1 MATEQYFS
9 SPIQNELMIMTT
21 NKQARILII
30 IVTWNKQQYVI
41 DLLNSISILNYPSES
56 MDIVVVDNAST
67 DSTVE
72 LIRQQF
78 NDVHLICNKENIGGS
93 GGFNTGLAW
102 AFEQQDYDYLWLLD
116 NDVKVHK
123 NALIELLNVLEEQ
136 SDVAIAGST
145 MMQLDCPYQINEMGA
160 FVDRGNG
167 QLLFNRHNQKV
178 PSLQGRDVDDLIK
191 ADLDLSQ
198 IISECQSW
206 MDVDYVAAASLL
218 IRADIAKEAGLWDD
232 FFIHFDDVGWCQHI
246 ADKGYRIVVSAQS
259 VIWHMSAV
267 TKVPSW
273 ILYYDNRNILYLL
286 EKYGYSGSIAR
297 SKKWTLKKSLYY
309 ALIGKPDIS
318 ALHLNALNDYDQRV
332 KGKKD
337 IALDSVYL
345 GLEATS
351 EILLDD
357 NIKRVLMPWT
367 VNLQASNLQHQFVS
381 ALQKRNDLH
390 IDFIS
395 DPTDCVSIQPRQL
408 PKSNTIYLPKSKL
421 KRLWAYYRLRNR
433 YDLVIQS
440 DYQAI
445 IPLSWIAENILFI
458 NYEGISHRKRATV
471 KDIRALVKTI
481 FIFWRRL

>member
-1 MATEQYFS
+1 MATEQYYS
-9 SPIQNELMIMTT
+9 SPIQNELMNMST
-21 NKQARILII
+21 NKQARVLII

-41 DLLNSISILNYPSES
+41 DLLNSISILNYPHES

-78 NDVHLICNKENIGGS
+78 NDVHLICNEENIGGT

-102 AFEQQDYDYLWLLD
+102 AFEQQGYDYLWLLD
-116 NDVKVHK
+116 NDVRVHK

-145 MMQLDCPYQINEMGA
+145 MMQLDYPHKINEMGA

-167 QLLFNRHNQKV
+167 QLLFNRHKQEV

-191 ADLDLSQ
+191 ADFDLSQ

-259 VIWHMSAV
+259 IIWHMSAV

-286 EKYGYSGSIAR
+286 EKYGYQGSIAR
-297 SKKWTLKKSLYY
+297 SIKWTLKKSLYY

-318 ALHLNALNDYDQRV
+318 ALHINALNDYDQRV

-345 GLEATS
+345 SLEAAS
-351 EILLDD
+351 EILLDE
-357 NIKRVLMPWT
+357 NIKKGPHALDC
-367 VNLQASNLQHQFVS
+367 QFTS
-381 ALQKRNDLH
+381 Q
-390 IDFIS
+390 
-395 DPTDCVSIQPRQL
+395 
-408 PKSNTIYLPKSKL
+408 
-421 KRLWAYYRLRNR
+421 
-433 YDLVIQS
+433 
-440 DYQAI
+440 
-445 IPLSWIAENILFI
+445 
-458 NYEGISHRKRATV
+458 
-471 KDIRALVKTI
+471 
-481 FIFWRRL
+481 